1 MSRFI
6 KRALFSIVAA
16 LPLLVGVARAEV
28 LLQYFE
34 TEWDEIYRRIPEMA
48 EIGYEGLWTPPP
60 AKSPHAGG
68 QFAGGGNVGYSH
80 FDKFDLGDVPQ
91 RGSRATR
98 YGTRGSLRNMVDNAR
113 RSHLKIYPDVVMNH
127 NGNGPDYRTYPGTVP
142 NDYHGWFDG
151 SQPGGFKRAPR
162 MFLWDHGN
170 GYGGTLHQ
178 ELVSLI
184 DFQTES
190 DNRFST
196 GAPNYSFPPAPF
208 VRHPGQPD
216 KYPYGPPAAENT
228 IQFLCRWIAWL
239 GMAMDYDGVRLDA
252 PKHMTAEFFGLP
264 GQVGTFLHEIQ
275 YNFDFR
281 RGYTDYTNAATSFE
295 QLYLNYQDRD
305 DALIFSEFFIG
316 SQSEIDYW
324 RTFGGVG
331 NKFRYLDF
339 PRKSQMISPAFGGGN
354 LAALDSFAGFSP
366 AEGVMFA
373 HSHDE
378 NPPNKLDLAYAY
390 ILTRIG
396 LPVVF
401 FTGNNLAGSEVNT
414 KTWMKLGY
422 GSALGDYNY
431 QAVPNMIWVNK
442 QFARASE
449 WTRWSEGDF
458 YVFERYEDKNSSGNP
473 NAGEGLLL
481 VGLNDSGSSQ
491 TRNNVQ
497 TAFDPGTVLKNYS
510 IFPAG
515 DLTVNGSGQV
525 NMTIPAGNNGQG
537 WVFYAPRVPEADGD
551 PLRFIQGGTNAPT
564 MSWIVP
570 GGRLS
575 TNKPRQVV
583 RLTANTVDINV
594 HYQNP
599 PDGAVDAVMIKW
611 GLGQQMHPTNFFSP
625 GVDNVSGKFQSA
637 NPITVGGAGGT
648 GHFRLT
654 ATITNMA
661 EGLHLVQGRAFVGRP
676 GSKPALFNTFREVVY
691 VDRRGPDLSIL
702 WPAEGG
708 TVVGSTVVTVTNED
722 RTAYFME
729 YNVNGGAWTACDEI
743 QKGEWR
749 FVLPALAVGTHTVT
763 VRALEA
769 DWGEPRNI
777 INTSTLVRTFNVAA
791 GTPPTVNFVG
801 INRGVGSNIELP
813 FFRTVVNAPG
823 ASSLKLYWDGKEVP
837 LSGSVS
843 GATNVFDGRWI
854 VGGVT
859 QRLWGAFVNGPQFFE
874 AVAVSGSV
882 TSRTAV
888 RRVFN
893 LYGVNAIDSDGDGL
907 PDEVEM
913 PNFFNGTAPGP
924 NVPWPGDTS
933 SQGNQDMIPNY
944 GEFWS
949 RLNPMNAD
957 TTYSGTWDGDEDWDG
972 DGVPNGCEVR
982 QGYLLFTNAWHFNIY
997 NAGSKPSSC
1006 VETNAGGGGSIPPQV
1021 SWTPTNVNQ
1030 CVGST
1035 LTITYAPNEGP
1046 LSNASPIQIYIG
1058 HNNFSNVTTNT
1069 MNNIGG
1075 GQWQFIYNVPGVA
1088 TQINFVFRNTAGD
1101 VWDNNGGA
1109 NWNVNVGPCVVI
1121 TNFFVMNGVVDSA
1134 QYEIADSGM
1143 KIWAAV
1149 KSNNLYVATW
1159 SANSGE
1165 TTADHFVYVTD
1176 QFGAPEPSP
1185 WAKAG
1190 IIYFNK
1196 ATKPHLVAES
1206 ANSGGYHAFNNG
1218 GAAGRSAMG
1227 ASGQV
1232 LEGEMNLAEVFG
1244 YVPEKI
1250 YIAAVAY
1257 DDPDGG
1263 GILSQCPPRFDNNLN
1278 DLEITDFLPV
1288 NIASIR
1294 DENLDGIFD
1303 GGRPYMESVVN
1314 GNTNTANYNIRRFFL
1329 DELAGDSE
1337 SITFNLWINGPSGTN
1352 VISDVELFSNLNRRD
1367 FAVMPGDE
1375 DWETI
1380 TPSSATT
1387 YYRAYPMSGSGNGPY
1402 TITLPVN
1409 KCGAYRVNARYKIN
1423 GKRYYYTDNALRRD
1437 LAVVVT
1443 PKKALNLTMYELNPM
1458 TAEATTDQFGGRSTF
1473 RDIYQQ
1479 DVGDGLDKLSTN
1491 YFKKLGVNMLWLQP
1505 IHPIGFDN
1513 RETDPS
1519 TGLDYDPGS
1528 PYAVRNYWK
1537 VNPVLGDPFVA
1548 DGSQAMLEFQEFVQ
1562 AMDQTGIGVML
1573 DGTFNHSAWDCE
1585 IGDVAVQMFPQWATN
1600 ETDLI
1605 RAVRPQWYS
1614 KAGNYG
1620 APASYYQS
1628 ANNTDIAV
1636 APDRVDFGKWNDVAD
1651 FFFGTYDALVQGQT
1665 DEWRDRY
1672 LLQEDKFYGFATNA
1686 TRELWQ
1692 YFAHYPI
1699 YWLEK
1704 SGHPVGTPKNQ
1715 SYKGIDGLRC
1725 DFAQGL
1731 PSEFWEYTINKTRSV
1746 KWDFLFMAESLDG
1759 FREINGN
1766 KRNGLSFRS
1775 ARHFDIMNENMV
1787 FYWRDQ
1793 YFDYKPWG
1801 GTPFTGQ
1808 QPFTFPTWQAF
1819 DNRRN
1824 AYDVVPIL
1832 LNLTGHDELLP
1843 HDDQWRM
1850 IYAYAILAAWDGVPM
1865 LFAGQEMGLQNA
1877 AHIYTNRGINAQNN
1891 YARYEVN
1898 FGKGIPQFKRYNHL
1912 TNVWNNDGWKTN
1924 MFEAYKRLNS
1934 ARLKSPALRSQN
1946 NYMLPGTNG
1955 WNPNIFTVVKYERA
1969 GIPAASQDVVIVA
1982 INNNY
1987 QGSTNRFDTY
1997 NVDVNVSPGVNW
2009 FGIQPN
2015 KIYNVIDL
2023 ASPSTN
2029 YLWPSPGFAGS
2040 NILNNG
2046 FTVILNGNPFDG
2058 QHVQYLKLV
2067 DTSATYAD
2075 TDGDGI
2081 PDHSDPDIDGDGLP
2095 NWWEAIYGNL
2105 NPNDDTDGDGMTN
2118 WEEYLAG
2125 TNPLDANS
2133 VLEITDMNRSG
2144 IMDNVTWEAVVDR
2157 NYRLHRASSI
2167 TGHWHQIYFGT
2178 ALSTNP
2184 TVGAMT
2190 PPDTNVFYRIELKP

>member
-1 MSRFI
+1 MLRNITSAFF
-6 KRALFSIVAA
+6 ALLVAA
-16 LPLLVGVARAEV
+16 PLGMGVARAEV

-34 TEWDEIYRRIPEMA
+34 TEWDEIYRRIPEIA

-80 FDKFDLGDVPQ
+80 FDKFDLGDTPQ

-142 NDYHGWFDG
+142 NDYHGWWDAG
-151 SQPGGFKRAPR
+151 QPGGFKRAPR
-162 MFLWDHGN
+162 MYLWDHGN

-196 GAPNYSFPPAPF
+196 GSPKYSSPPVPF
-208 VRHPGQPD
+208 IRHPGQPD
-216 KYPYGPPAAENT
+216 KYPYGPPVAENT
-228 IQFLCRWIAWL
+228 IQFLTRWIAWL
-239 GMAMDYDGVRLDA
+239 GNAMDFDGVRLDA

-264 GQVGTFLHEIQ
+264 GQAGTFLHDIQ
-275 YNFDFR
+275 YNFDVR
-281 RGYTDYTNAATSFE
+281 RGFTDYTNAATSFE

-316 SQSEIDYW
+316 GQSEIDYW

-339 PRKSQMISPAFGGGN
+339 PRKSQMIGPAFGGGN

-378 NPPNKLDLAYAY
+378 NPPGKLDLAYAY

-401 FTGNNLAGSEVNT
+401 FTGNNIASDEGNSI
-414 KTWMKLGY
+414 KSWMKIGY

-449 WTRWSEGDF
+449 WTRWVEGDF
-458 YVFERYEDKNSSGNP
+458 YVFERYDDKNSSGNP

-497 TAFDPGTVLKNYS
+497 TSFDPGTVLKNYS
-510 IFPAG
+510 IYSAG
-515 DLTVNGSGQV
+515 NLTVNGSGQV
-525 NMTIPAGNNGQG
+525 NLTIPAGNNGQG

-551 PLRFIQGGTNAPT
+551 PLRFFQGANPAPT
-564 MSWIVP
+564 MNWVVP
-570 GGRLS
+570 GGRLATPKS
-575 TNKPRQVV
+575 RQVT
-583 RLTANTVDINV
+583 RLTADTVDINV

-611 GLGQQMHPTNFFSP
+611 GLGQQMHPTNYFSP

-637 NPITVGGAGGT
+637 NVIVSNGPSGV

-676 GSKPALFNTFREVVY
+676 AGKPALFNTFREVVY
-691 VDRRGPDLSIL
+691 VDRHGPDLHMP
-702 WPAEGG
+702 WPSEGG
-708 TVVGSTVVTVTNED
+708 SIGGAGGTVVTVTNSD
-722 RTAYFME
+722 RTAYSM
-729 YNVNGGAWTACDEI
+729 YYSVNGAASNAMDEI

-749 FVLPALAVGTHTVT
+749 FAMPNLSSGTHTIRVW
-763 VRALEA
+763 AFEA
-769 DWGEPRNI
+769 DWGATRAI
-777 INTSTLVRTFNVAA
+777 INTSTLVRTFTVSSG
-791 GTPPTVNFVG
+791 GTTPTISFAG

-813 FFRTVVNAPG
+813 FFRTIVSAPG
-823 ASSLKLYWDGKEVP
+823 ATSVKLYWDGKELP
-837 LSGSVS
+837 LVGGAS

-854 VGGVT
+854 VGGTT

-874 AVAVSGSV
+874 AVAVTG
-882 TSRTAV
+882 TTTNRTAV

-913 PNFFNGTAPGP
+913 PNFFSGTAPGP
-924 NVPWPGDTS
+924 NVPWPGDNS

-944 GEFWS
+944 GEYWT

-957 TTYSGTWDGDEDWDG
+957 TTYSGTWDDNEDWDG

-982 QGYLLFTNAWHFNIY
+982 QGYLLHTNAWHFNIY
-997 NAGSKPSSC
+997 NSASKPTSC
-1006 VETNAGGGGSIPPQV
+1006 VESNGGSTIPSQA
-1021 SWTPTNVNQ
+1021 SWTPSNPNQ

-1035 LTITYAPNEGP
+1035 LTVTYQPNQGP
-1046 LSNASPIQIYIG
+1046 LSNSSPIRIYIG
-1058 HNNFSNVTTNT
+1058 YNGFSGVTTNT
-1069 MNNIGG
+1069 MNDIGG
-1075 GQWQFIYNVPGVA
+1075 GQWQYIYNVPGVA
-1088 TQINFVFRNTAGD
+1088 TQINFVFTDGTL
-1101 VWDNNGGA
+1101 WDNNGGA

-1121 TNFFVMNGVVDSA
+1121 TNFFVMDGVQDSA
-1134 QYEIADSGM
+1134 QYEIAFSGM
-1143 KIWAAV
+1143 KIVAAV

-1159 SANSGE
+1159 SANGDPNG
-1165 TTADHFVYVTD
+1165 ADHFVYITD

-1190 IIYFNK
+1190 VVYFSK

-1206 ANSGGYHAFNNG
+1206 ATSGGFHAFNNS
-1218 GAAGRSAMG
+1218 GASGRSAMG
-1227 ASGQV
+1227 AHGQV
-1232 LEGEMNLAEVFG
+1232 LEGEFNLAEVFG
-1244 YVPEKI
+1244 YVPEKV
-1250 YIAAVAY
+1250 YIAVAAY
-1257 DDPDGG
+1257 GDNDGG
-1263 GILSQCPPRFDNNLN
+1263 GILSQCPPKFDNNQ
-1278 DLEITDFLPV
+1278 DDIEITDFLPV

-1314 GNTNTANYNIRRFFL
+1314 GNTNTANYNIRRFFI
-1329 DELAGDSE
+1329 DELAGDTE
-1337 SITFNLWINGPSGTN
+1337 SITFNLWINGPGGTN

-1367 FAVMPGDE
+1367 FAALPGDE

-1387 YYRAYPMSGSGNGPY
+1387 YYRAYPMSGSGQGPY
-1402 TITLPVN
+1402 TVTLPVN

-1423 GKRYYYTDNALRRD
+1423 GKRYYYTDHALRRD

-1458 TAEATTDQFGGRSTF
+1458 TAEATSDQFAGRSTF
-1473 RDIYQQ
+1473 RKIYQ
-1479 DVGDGLDKLSTN
+1479 DNAGFNKLSTN
-1491 YFKKLGVNMLWLQP
+1491 YFKSLGVNMLWLQP

-1548 DGSQAMLEFQEFVQ
+1548 DGSQAMLEFQEFVA
-1562 AMDQTGIGVML
+1562 AMDANRIGVML

-1585 IGDVAVQMFPQWATN
+1585 IGSVAVQMFPYWGVTN
-1600 ETDLI
+1600 ESDLI

-1620 APASYYQS
+1620 QYASYYIS
-1628 ANNTDIAV
+1628 AANTDIAV
-1636 APDRVDFGKWNDVAD
+1636 APDRNDFGKWNDVAD

-1665 DEWRDRY
+1665 AEWRDRY
-1672 LLQEDKFYGFATNA
+1672 LLQEDHFYGFATNA

-1692 YFAHYPI
+1692 YFAYYPI
-1699 YWLEK
+1699 YWLEQ
-1704 SGHPVGTPKNQ
+1704 SGHPIGTPKNE

-1759 FREINGN
+1759 YREINGN

-1801 GTPFTGQ
+1801 GTPYTGAN
-1808 QPFTFPTWQAF
+1808 PATEPTWQAF

-1843 HDDQWRM
+1843 HDDQWRL
-1850 IYAYAILAAWDGVPM
+1850 IYAYSILAAWDGVPM

-1877 AHIYTNRGINAQNN
+1877 AYIYTNRGINAQNN

-1912 TNVWNNDGWKTN
+1912 TNVWADAGWKTN
-1924 MFEAYKRLNS
+1924 MWEAYKRINR
-1934 ARLKSPALRSQN
+1934 ARLHSPALRSQN
-1946 NYMLPGTNG
+1946 NFMLAGTNG
-1955 WNPNIFTVVKYERA
+1955 WNPNIFTVVKYQRA

-1987 QGSTNRFDTY
+1987 QGSTNRYDTY
-1997 NVDVNVSPGVNW
+1997 NVNTNVSPGVNL

-2015 KIYNVIDL
+2015 KIYNVVDL
-2023 ASPSTN
+2023 ASPTPTN
-2029 YLWPSPGFAGS
+2029 YLWPLPGFAGS

-2046 FTVILNGNPFDG
+2046 FTVILNGNPYDG
-2058 QHVQYLKLV
+2058 QHVQFLKLI
-2067 DTSATYAD
+2067 DTSATYPNYGAS
-2075 TDGDGI
+2075 GI
-2081 PDHSDPDIDGDGLP
+2081 PDFNDWDSDKDGLP
-2095 NWWEAIYGNL
+2095 DWWEAIYGNL
-2105 NPNDDTDGDGMTN
+2105 NPHVDTDGDGMTN

-2133 VLEITDMNRSG
+2133 VLEITQLGMSG
-2144 IMDNVTWEAVVDR
+2144 STVNVTWDAIVEK
-2157 NYRLHRASSI
+2157 NYRVHRAGNL

-2184 TVGAMT
+2184 TVGTMS